1 MATPY
6 LLDCQLVTSS
16 AFEVLGK
23 EAKEV
28 KTPQS
33 FFMIF
38 CYFHRPSGAN
48 RAHGGEG
55 VIGFI

>member
-28 KTPQS
+28 KTLQS

-38 CYFHRPSGAN
+38 CYFQGPPEQTARM
-48 RAHGGEG
+48 GGRG
-55 VIGFI
+55 